1 MSGKRRLPSWLRMER
16 ASGENYTLV
25 KRLVEDNRLHTIC
38 TSGNCPNIG
47 ECWNSGTATLMILG
61 DICTRSCKFCGT
73 RSGRPVAPDQDE
85 PGRVAQAVKTM
96 RLKHCVI
103 TSVDRDDL
111 PDGGA
116 GHWSDTVR
124 KIREVNRGV
133 TIEALI
139 PDFRGNTG
147 DIDRVIE
154 AAPDIIAHNIETV
167 RRLTPLIRSVAR
179 YEVSLGV
186 LRHIA
191 ARGVRSKSGLML
203 GLGETEEEVIETLN
217 DLHATGCKIVTIGQY
232 LAPSLDHIQ
241 VSEYV
246 TPEKFEFYRR
256 KGLEIGFEFV
266 ESSPLVR
273 SSFHAEKHIVH
284 STADPVDDTPDTGG
298 NGQETGQEHHTE
310 AYATDPGLDASRR
323 ETKAGVSVPLV
334 IYDDLGLKDYKETW
348 EYQEQF
354 FNAKVAEKSRTLSP
368 AEKTPDR
375 LIFVEHNHVYTLG
388 KSGSDRNLL
397 VDSIQLKAHN
407 ASFYRIDRGG
417 DITYHGPGQL
427 VGYPI
432 FDLEG
437 LKLGLREYIHLLE
450 EAIIRGVSVY
460 GVTGSRLE
468 GATGVWIKPGDN
480 TPARKICA
488 IGVRASKF
496 VTMHGFA
503 LNVSTD
509 LSYFSHINPC
519 GFVDKGVTS
528 IEKETGRRVSMDD
541 IKNTMS
547 KTMREVFGYDYY

>member
-61 DICTRSCKFCGT
+61 DICTRSCRFCGT
-73 RSGRPVAPDQDE
+73 KSGRPLAPDPDE
-85 PGRVAQAVKTM
+85 PERVAQAVKTM

-111 PDGGA
+111 PDSGA
-116 GHWSDTVR
+116 SHWSDTIR
-124 KIREVNRGV
+124 RIREVNPGV
-133 TIEALI
+133 TIETLI

-154 AAPDIIAHNIETV
+154 AAPDIIAHNMETV

-179 YEVSLGV
+179 YEVSLSV

-191 ARGVRSKSGLML
+191 SRGVRSKSGLML

-241 VSEYV
+241 VSEYI
-246 TPEKFEFYRR
+246 TPEKFEYYRR
-256 KGLEIGFEFV
+256 KGLETGFEFV

-273 SSFHAEKHIVH
+273 SSFHAEKHIVPNAPAPGAEA
-284 STADPVDDTPDTGG
+284 SDYSDNGEEIRKESRTG
-298 NGQETGQEHHTE
+298 
-310 AYATDPGLDASRR
+310 ASVPDPGHNASRP
-323 ETKAGVSVPLV
+323 ETKPGGSVPLV
-334 IYDDLGLKDYKETW
+334 IYDDIGVRDYKETW

-354 FNAKVAEKSRTLSP
+354 FNAKVAEKSRSLGT
-368 AEKTPDR
+368 AERTPDR

-407 ASFYRIDRGG
+407 ATFYRIDRGG

-432 FDLEG
+432 FDLEER
-437 LKLGLREYIHLLE
+437 KLGLREYIYLLE
-450 EAIIRGVSVY
+450 EAIIRCVSVY

-468 GATGVWIKPGDN
+468 GATGVWIKPGND

-509 LSYFSHINPC
+509 LSYFNHINPC

-541 IKNTMS
+541 VKNTMS